1 MIMPILDFGGFAAL
15 ATWALNALG
24 GFTLAL
30 LAVLLLRR
38 PLRWLSG
45 PRAAYAL
52 WLLPPA
58 AVLVTLW
65 AALAPLASPLR
76 WHGVGVNAGALVIAR
91 GVSIGSASAPISA
104 GAVLLSLWLVGC
116 VLALVVLAL
125 RYLALRR
132 ELMPAPAEPRAVQ
145 TLLRDIARKP
155 RIRVHAAGPALL
167 WAPRP
172 LLLLPAD
179 FTRRYSRAQQA
190 HILRHELCHRAQ
202 GDAWWNLLAALLG
215 ALFWMHPLL
224 PWARRCFLLDQE
236 LSCDALLLQR
246 HRAAP
251 RAYADT
257 LLLAATGAVLPLA
270 SGVAHPRQLKE
281 RIAMLAQTRRSLPR
295 RAVGAALILVLLS
308 GAVLAAP
315 SPAPVAAH
323 TVAGMNPPTQD
334 VSVNNK
340 LPPRYPISA
349 VKAHE
354 QGTVYLAVLVGTQ
367 GMPLSIKQ
375 VHKPGPQP
383 AQDLVNASLLAAAQ
397 WRFNPATRHGKP
409 VAGWIEVPI
418 TFEISPSEAPA
429 SKDAHKPSA

>member
-15 ATWALNALG
+15 AAWAFNALG

-52 WLLPPA
+52 WLLPAA

-65 AALAPLASPLR
+65 TALAPTAASLR
-76 WHGVGVNAGALVIAR
+76 WHGLGVNAGALVIAR
-91 GVSIGSASAPISA
+91 GASISSASAPISV
-104 GAVLLSLWLVGC
+104 GAVLLSLWIAGC
-116 VLALVVLAL
+116 SLALFVLAL

-145 TLLRDIARKP
+145 TLRRDIARKL

-172 LLLLPAD
+172 LLLLPTD

-202 GDAWWNLLAALLG
+202 GDAWWNLLATLLG
-215 ALFWMHPLL
+215 ALFWFHPLL
-224 PWARRCFLLDQE
+224 SWARRCFLLDQE
-236 LSCDALLLQR
+236 LACHALLLQR

-257 LLLAATGAVLPLA
+257 LLLAAKGTILPLA

-281 RIAMLAQTRRSLPR
+281 RIAMLAQIRRSAPR
-295 RAVGAALILVLLS
+295 RAAGAALILALLS
-308 GAVLAAP
+308 ATVLAAPAP
-315 SPAPVAAH
+315 SPAPPNRGGAH
-323 TVAGMNPPTQD
+323 SEGAQIIYQVRIPMTD
-334 VSVNNK
+334 SK
-340 LPPRYPISA
+340 LTAITHATGTHNGNRYLRTYFSSDGWPIATEEIS
-349 VKAHE
+349 
-354 QGTVYLAVLVGTQ
+354 
-367 GMPLSIKQ
+367 
-375 VHKPGPQP
+375 KPGREP
-383 AQDLVNASLLAAAQ
+383 VFASVSAAIQ
-397 WRFNPATRHGKP
+397 QSPKPGIYKGKHYSR
-409 VAGWIEVPI
+409 WIEVPLQLKL
-418 TFEISPSEAPA
+418 SSN
-429 SKDAHKPSA
+429 